1 MLGFYAGKKGAE
13 GEGEGEA
20 DATNDASTQEQN

>member
-1 MLGFYAGKKGAE
+1 MLGFYAGKKGA
-13 GEGEGEA
+13 EGEGEA

>member
-13 GEGEGEA
+13 GEADNA